1 MIKRYMKITAVR
13 LKISQNKLK
22 QEKAQVHFDAPVPL
36 TPHGR
41 AVRDGVIVDDLVSYR
56 VLYMVKRR
64 IKAINIG

>member
-1 MIKRYMKITAVR
+1 MIKRYMKITTIR

-22 QEKAQVHFDAPVPL
+22 QEKAQVHFDAPEPL

-41 AVRDGVIVDDLVSYR
+41 AVRDGVIVGNLVSYR

>member
-1 MIKRYMKITAVR
+1 MKITAVR

-41 AVRDGVIVDDLVSYR
+41 AVRGGVIVGDLVSYR

>member
-22 QEKAQVHFDAPVPL
+22 QEKAQVHFDSPVPL

-41 AVRDGVIVDDLVSYR
+41 AVRDGAIVDDLVSYR
-56 VLYMVKRR
+56 VLYMAKRS

>member
-1 MIKRYMKITAVR
+1 MIKRYMKITAVK

-41 AVRDGVIVDDLVSYR
+41 AVRDGVIVGDLVSYR
-56 VLYMVKRR
+56 VLYKVKHR

>member
-1 MIKRYMKITAVR
+1 MIKRYRRITAVR

-41 AVRDGVIVDDLVSYR
+41 AVRDGVIVGDLVTYQ
-56 VLYMVKRR
+56 VLYMAKRS
-64 IKAINIG
+64 IKAINNR

>member
-41 AVRDGVIVDDLVSYR
+41 AVRDGVIVGDLVSYR
-56 VLYMVKRR
+56 VLYMVKRS
-64 IKAINIG
+64 IKAINNG

>member
-1 MIKRYMKITAVR
+1 MIKRYIKITAVR

-22 QEKAQVHFDAPVPL
+22 QEKAQVHFDAPEPL

-41 AVRDGVIVDDLVSYR
+41 AVRDGAIVDDLVSYR